1 MAKLLKNPK
10 PWDWN
15 NDMLLNHTFSRIGI
29 AASLCCSM
37 CLASMVLRAEDQPAD
52 DPKPEATKV
61 DAKAAADPES
71 KAKQAVETLEALGK
85 VVDVFEAALGGRAI
99 NVEAAEV
106 VEAAVAGQVFVD
118 VQAGE
123 ALPAGGDPFEQQ
135 FRQQFG
141 PLAKTE
147 LNFVRAVCQP
157 NAEQSKK
164 IKAAGDIGLKTAV
177 KKFAEVQKK
186 MQQGMRAGKQPQ
198 WPDPRKLMSEVLLKT
213 VKETMSADQAKRYEA
228 ELAKRDAARK
238 RAALLNL
245 VAKLDKDLVLTA
257 DQRGKLSEALSSN
270 WKDEWCQQLEVF
282 MYGDTYMP
290 LLPDAHVLPV
300 LTEKQKQI
308 WSSIPKQ
315 HNQIWGWAGFGFVQ
329 GVDIDLGEVVEQAV
343 EAKVEIKVEVKQA
356 EEKKEE

>member
-1 MAKLLKNPK
+1 
-10 PWDWN
+10 
-15 NDMLLNHTFSRIGI
+15 MLLNHTIHRIGI
-29 AASLCCSM
+29 ATSLCCSM

-61 DAKAAADPES
+61 DAKAVADPEA

-85 VVDVFEAALGGRAI
+85 VFDVFGAALGGRPI
-99 NVEAAEV
+99 NDEAALA
-106 VEAAVAGQVFVD
+106 VEAAVVGQVLVD
-118 VQAGE
+118 VQVAD
-123 ALPAGGDPFEQQ
+123 AVAAAGDPFEQQ

-164 IKAAGDIGLKTAV
+164 IKAASDVGMKTTV

-186 MQQGMRAGKQPQ
+186 MQQGMRAGEQPQ

-213 VKETMSADQAKRYEA
+213 VKETMSADQVKRYEA
-228 ELAKRDAARK
+228 ELAKREAARK

-245 VAKLDKDLVLTA
+245 VAKLDKDLVLTEA
-257 DQRGKLSEALSSN
+257 QRGKLTEALNSN
-270 WKDEWCQQLEVF
+270 WKDAWCQQLEVF
-282 MYGDTYMP
+282 MYGDSYMP
-290 LLPDAHVLPV
+290 VLPDAQVLPV
-300 LTEKQKQI
+300 LTEKQTQI
-308 WSSIPKQ
+308 WNGIPKQ

-329 GVDIDLGEVVEQAV
+329 VMEAEEALVEPAVQADV
-343 EAKVEIKVEVKQA
+343 QIKVEVQ
-356 EEKKEE
+356 EKKDEKP

>member
-1 MAKLLKNPK
+1 M
-10 PWDWN
+10 
-15 NDMLLNHTFSRIGI
+15 
-29 AASLCCSM
+29 
-37 CLASMVLRAEDQPAD
+37 
-52 DPKPEATKV
+52 
-61 DAKAAADPES
+61 
-71 KAKQAVETLEALGK
+71 
-85 VVDVFEAALGGRAI
+85 GGRPI
-99 NVEAAEV
+99 NVEADEA
-106 VEAAVAGQVFVD
+106 VEAAVVGQVFVD

-164 IKAAGDIGLKTAV
+164 IKAASDAGMKTAV

-186 MQQGMRAGKQPQ
+186 MQQGVRAGEQPQ

-228 ELAKRDAARK
+228 ELGKREAARK

-245 VAKLDKDLVLTA
+245 VAKLDKDLVLTV
-257 DQRGKLSEALSSN
+257 DQRGKLTETLNTN
-270 WKDEWCQQLEVF
+270 WNDAWGHQLETF

-290 LLPDAHVLPV
+290 VIPDAQVLPS

-308 WSSIPKQ
+308 WASIPKQ

-329 GVDIDLGEVVEQAV
+329 VMEVEEAVAEPAVQADV
-343 EAKVEIKVEVKQA
+343 QIKVEVQEKA
-356 EEKKEE
+356 VPEKKDESP